1 MTHSKEKVNRNYPQ
15 KTPVGRYFKD
25 FKTTVLKMLKELKE
39 DVEKVKKM
47 KYEQSGNC
55 YKDTE
60 NLKRHSQAEKYN
72 NRKVKIH

>member
-1 MTHSKEKVNRNYPQ
+1 
-15 KTPVGRYFKD
+15 
-25 FKTTVLKMLKELKE
+25 MLKELKE

-60 NLKRHSQAEKYN
+60 NLKRHSRAEKYN
-72 NRKVKIH
+72 N